1 MKILVFGPTGGTGSA
16 IVDLALAA
24 GHDVTAFARDPSRID
39 IFRDKLNILWG
50 DVLDDDAVADAVPGH
65 DAVLS
70 ALGVTGGSPVNVCS
84 EGTRNIL
91 TAMEASGVRRFVC
104 ASAYGA
110 GETRT
115 WGPYARFLRVWIPRR
130 MHDKDRMEE
139 IVRASPL
146 EWVIVRPPILTNGP
160 RTGKYRVDEQLRLGW
175 VPRISRADVADFM
188 LRVAEGHARLCDAPT
203 IAY

>member
-1 MKILVFGPTGGTGSA
+1 MKILVFGPTGGTGRA
-16 IVDLALAA
+16 IVDQALAA
-24 GHDVTAFARDPSRID
+24 GHDVTAFARDPSRMD

-70 ALGVTGGSPVNVCS
+70 ALGVTGGGPANVCS
-84 EGTRNIL
+84 EGTHRIL
-91 TAMEASGVRRFVC
+91 AAMEASGVRRFVC
-104 ASAYGA
+104 ESAYGA
-110 GETRT
+110 GETRGR
-115 WGPYARFLRVWIPRR
+115 GPYARFLRVWIPRQ
-130 MHDKDRMEE
+130 MKDKDRMEE
-139 IVRASPL
+139 FVRLSSA

-160 RTGKYRVDEQLRLGW
+160 RTGEYRVDDGLRLGW

-188 LRVAEGHARLCDAPT
+188 LRVAEGHARLRDAPT

>member
-1 MKILVFGPTGGTGSA
+1 MKVLVFGPTGGTGSA
-16 IVDLALAA
+16 IVNQALAA

-50 DVLDDDAVADAVPGH
+50 DVLDDEAVADAVPGH

-70 ALGVTGGSPVNVCS
+70 ALGVTGGSPANVCS

-91 TAMEASGVRRFVC
+91 AAMEASGVRRFVC

-110 GETRT
+110 GETRSR
-115 WGPYARFLRVWIPRR
+115 GPYARFLRVWIPRR
-130 MHDKDRMEE
+130 MNDKDQMEE
-139 IVRASPL
+139 IVRASSV

-160 RTGKYRVDEQLRLGW
+160 RTGKYRVDDDLRLGW
-175 VPRISRADVADFM
+175 VPRLSRADVADFM
-188 LRVAEGHARLCDAPT
+188 LRVAEGRGRLRNAPT